1 MTDHPTPSA
10 PGARVLALPRDVIE
24 HLLKIG
30 PADWGATEAKSAEA
44 HGADTVDSVLATAE
58 NFGQSGD
65 QRMSG
70 LYVAGTN
77 TVICHT
83 GTSPN
88 SAETARILTGLWN
101 FALEQAKAAG
111 RTALSEAGHE

>member
-1 MTDHPTPSA
+1 MSKIKGTDA
-10 PGARVLALPRDVIE
+10 GWELPRDVIE

-30 PADWGATEAKSAEA
+30 PADWGATEAKSAEG
-44 HGADTVDSVLATAE
+44 HGADTVDSVRITAE

-101 FALEQAKAAG
+101 HAVQQAKDASAAIN
-111 RTALSEAGHE
+111 AEPGHDR